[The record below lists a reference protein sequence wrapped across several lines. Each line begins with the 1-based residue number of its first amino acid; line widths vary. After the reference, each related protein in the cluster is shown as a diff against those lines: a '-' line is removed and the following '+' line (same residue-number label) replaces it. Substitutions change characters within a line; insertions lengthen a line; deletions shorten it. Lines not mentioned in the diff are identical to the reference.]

1 MSISWGRKQTK
12 DKWYAKANGCEC
24 IRSRSYQKRQR
35 SVQDKV
41 LSMIVKLNNAS
52 VVFTAF
58 DDLFKLWLGRAL
70 SLTLDL
76 EVCTYLSG
84 LQTLLTDMWHQ
95 AASISRETVQPGSG
109 SSRTL

>member
-1 MSISWGRKQTK
+1 MK
-12 DKWYAKANGCEC
+12 DRWYASATMPEGV
-24 IRSRSYQKRQR
+24 RSWISQKRQH

-70 SLTLDL
+70 ALTLDL
-76 EVCTYLSG
+76 EVCARTNVLV
-84 LQTLLTDMWHQ
+84 TL
-95 AASISRETVQPGSG
+95 
-109 SSRTL
+109 

>member
-1 MSISWGRKQTK
+1 MK
-12 DKWYAKANGCEC
+12 DRWYASATMPEGV
-24 IRSRSYQKRQR
+24 RSWIFQKRQH

-70 SLTLDL
+70 ALTLDL
-76 EVCTYLSG
+76 EVCARTNVLV
-84 LQTLLTDMWHQ
+84 TL
-95 AASISRETVQPGSG
+95 
-109 SSRTL
+109 

>member
-1 MSISWGRKQTK
+1 MK
-12 DKWYAKANGCEC
+12 DRWYASATMPEGA
-24 IRSRSYQKRQR
+24 RSWIFQKRQH

-70 SLTLDL
+70 ALTLDL
-76 EVCTYLSG
+76 EVCARTNVLV
-84 LQTLLTDMWHQ
+84 TL
-95 AASISRETVQPGSG
+95 
-109 SSRTL
+109 

>member
-1 MSISWGRKQTK
+1 MPEGVLSW
-12 DKWYAKANGCEC
+12 
-24 IRSRSYQKRQR
+24 IFQKRQH

-70 SLTLDL
+70 ALTLDL
-76 EVCTYLSG
+76 EVC
-84 LQTLLTDMWHQ
+84 
-95 AASISRETVQPGSG
+95 A
-109 SSRTL
+109 RTNVLVTR